1 MAEGLGLPLPSF
13 ALCPHNARNAT
24 VAKENSANRSHPV
37 CANGRPM
44 RIEDDTDGPLEITER
59 TTITAIVTGAVYV
72 AAGAELRLAGQV
84 NGDVTV
90 RRGGALIMTGTVKG
104 AVINEGGAVDIFGF
118 AGRVEDRG
126 DTETMVSRG
135 AIIGG
140 KRSVRAAAL
149 ARFQRT

>member
-1 MAEGLGLPLPSF
+1 
-13 ALCPHNARNAT
+13 
-24 VAKENSANRSHPV
+24 
-37 CANGRPM
+37 M
-44 RIEDDTDGPLEITER
+44 RIEDDTDGPLEITEG
-59 TTITAIVTGAVYV
+59 TTITAIITGAVFV
-72 AAGAELRLAGQV
+72 AADAELRLAGQV

-90 RRGGALIMTGTVKG
+90 RRGGALILTGTVKG

-118 AGRVEDRG
+118 VGRVEDRG

-140 KRSVRAAAL
+140 KRSVRAAGL